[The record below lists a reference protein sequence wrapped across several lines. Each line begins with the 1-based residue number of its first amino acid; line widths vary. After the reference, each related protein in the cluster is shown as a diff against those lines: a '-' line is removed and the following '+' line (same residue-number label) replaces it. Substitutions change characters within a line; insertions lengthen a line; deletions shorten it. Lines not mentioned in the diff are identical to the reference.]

1 MNDEWMMLNF
11 ILENYFFDF
20 GNDLGNMIDWLMDF
34 YFKVFDFEV
43 LNFFR
48 DKGWRIFMI
57 ILFGVVIFFGFIENL
72 MVIIVIIINKRFYIV
87 INVFILILLF
97 SDIMFCVFNLLF

>member
-20 GNDLGNMIDWLMDF
+20 GNILGNMIDWLMDF

>member
-20 GNDLGNMIDWLMDF
+20 GNESGNMIDWSMDF
-34 YFKVFDFEV
+34 YFKVFDFEF

-72 MVIIVIIINKRFYIV
+72 MIIIVIIINKRFYIV